1 MAHDEQLA
9 WEERAGK
16 PAAVASFAAAFMAIA
31 AGIYLPVALSSD
43 ESGADGLLESA
54 DREAG
59 DFIVAGALQALG
71 LLLLIPALLYLYR
84 ATRYREPRMMPAA
97 AVLVVLGGLTLA
109 VVTVLRQL
117 ELLDIADSFFPDVA
131 RGQRDLE
138 QAAEDYIEDE
148 LSPALQGISLGGSI
162 ALAFAVVMI
171 SLNAMRAGLLSRF
184 MGILGIFVGIVLVI
198 PLGVQILQLFWF
210 AALGLL
216 FLEPLAGGARTGVG
230 DGGGDR
236 MAGRRSAARGDG
248 APARRGGGRAR
259 TAGRCRRR
267 GRRAGDAAAR
277 LAQAAQEA
285 PLRRQAPT
293 SSSAG
298 TGRPR

>member
-1 MAHDEQLA
+1 VAHDEQLA

-16 PAAVASFAAAFMAIA
+16 PAAVASFGAAFMAIA

-43 ESGADGLLESA
+43 ESGADGLLRSA

-71 LLLLIPALLYLYR
+71 LLLLVPALLYLYR
-84 ATRYREPRMMPAA
+84 AARYREPRMTPAA

-109 VVTVLRQL
+109 VVTVMRQL
-117 ELLDIADSFFPDVA
+117 ELLDIADGFFPDVA
-131 RGQRDLE
+131 RGERDLE

-162 ALAFAVVMI
+162 ALAFAMIMI

-184 MGILGIFVGIVLVI
+184 MGILGIFVGVVLVI

-216 FLEPLAGGARTGVG
+216 FL
-230 DGGGDR
+230 
-236 MAGRRSAARGDG
+236 GRW
-248 APARRGGGRAR
+248 PGGRGPAWETGEAIPWPGAAEQR
-259 TAGRCRRR
+259 EEMERRR
-267 GRRAGDAAAR
+267 AEQAGVLEPPSSDPDASDTDAETETPRPASRKRRKKGR
-277 LAQAAQEA
+277 
-285 PLRRQAPT
+285 
-293 SSSAG
+293 
-298 TGRPR
+298 